1 MEDKVEILDEDKKV
15 LNEEFKDVRTPKKK
29 SPIGLIILI
38 IILMCGC
45 LVGGYFINEKGLIKL
60 GNEKET
66 KEEKKKETKKEE
78 NLIITDEQ
86 QKNMQQVAD
95 AVFEVEKEK
104 LETKDLTDG
113 EKVNIAVNLAGKKYK
128 SGYLEV
134 TGTQM
139 LEIFKNNFGKDQT
152 INFVPIKCNE
162 DHGSEEQNQML
173 IFDKAQDKYVYN
185 DKHPGHGGGG
195 SFYGAKLGF
204 ESIETTKDTVKYNVK
219 VLFYGKAVSF
229 DTGGMRYGN
238 GYKTYKDS
246 KEGKN
251 QIVQIDDNSKYTVQQ
266 DGPPYTDIDAVFSD
280 YKDQLDTYTFTFVK
294 EDDNLIFKS
303 YSKK

>member
-1 MEDKVEILDEDKKV
+1 MEDKVEVLEEEKK
-15 LNEEFKDVRTPKKK
+15 EEVVVPKKK
-29 SPIGLIILI
+29 DNGGLVVIIVLLLLI
-38 IILMCGC
+38 C
-45 LVGGYFINEKGLIKL
+45 LGLGGFIFVNKDKLFGTNEP
-60 GNEKET
+60 KEEENNKPV
-66 KEEKKKETKKEE
+66 KEEKLTV
-78 NLIITDEQ
+78 TDEQ
-86 QKNMQQVAD
+86 KENMMNVVK

-104 LETKDLTDG
+104 LEVKDITD
-113 EKVNIAVNLAGKKYK
+113 ERKINIAMELTGLKYN
-128 SGYLEV
+128 SDRITV

-139 LEIFKNNFGKDQT
+139 SEIFRNNFGKDQT
-152 INFVPIKCNE
+152 LTFVPIKCNE
-162 DHGSEEQNQML
+162 DHGSEEANNML
-173 IFDKAQDKYVYN
+173 IFDKAQDKYVFN

-195 SFYGAKLGF
+195 SYYGAQLGF
-204 ESIETTKDTVKYNVK
+204 DNMETTKDTVKYNVK